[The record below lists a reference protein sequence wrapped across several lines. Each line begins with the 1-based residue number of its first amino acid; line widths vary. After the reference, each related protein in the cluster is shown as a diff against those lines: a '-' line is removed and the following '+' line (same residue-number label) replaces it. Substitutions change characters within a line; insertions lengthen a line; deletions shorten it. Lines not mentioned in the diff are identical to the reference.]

1 MELAL
6 YKLFMTPSPKDSD
19 ISYIDEFGWV
29 SNTEFYVWA
38 SYLWLKKFMEG
49 LAEIFG
55 NGIFDDGGFNANI
68 QEDGICFD
76 LEEAVGS
83 YLDLEEVFPKDKFRH

>member
-1 MELAL
+1 
-6 YKLFMTPSPKDSD
+6 
-19 ISYIDEFGWV
+19 
-29 SNTEFYVWA
+29 
-38 SYLWLKKFMEG
+38 MEG